1 MQPLTAPRSLKEKQ
15 RQEREALILQ
25 AAEEVLTEKGYYE
38 TSVDEIA
45 ARVGIAKGTVYLHF
59 PSKEDLVVA
68 IFERDMQKL
77 VELVETK
84 AASALTTRGK
94 LQAIFQAIYGAY
106 YSSGMGQR
114 MHLPYLVNN
123 SSELQRL
130 FVEKKGCMREQWNQ
144 LSVLISSLLEEGKAA
159 GEFDKSMSTPVMLGA
174 FFSLL
179 SPRNYERLL
188 NENQMPSEEIVEDLR
203 HFYFKGI
210 ATVKED

>member
-1 MQPLTAPRSLKEKQ
+1 
-15 RQEREALILQ
+15 
-25 AAEEVLTEKGYYE
+25 LTEKGYYE

-59 PSKEDLVVA
+59 PSKEDLVIA

-123 SSELQRL
+123 SSELRRL

-203 HFYFKGI
+203 RLYFKGI